1 MGGQDRLRLS
11 PPMPEDGGVV
21 IESPANPRIRDAAR
35 LRERRERETTGLTL
49 VDGGREALRAIE
61 SGAIVETAFVCP
73 PLIATT
79 EAKRVAEKLGQ
90 DVGPFG
96 ASIEVVEVGE
106 RAFGKIAYGDR
117 SDGVVLVVRA
127 PRSAVADLML
137 PPNPLVVVTED
148 VEKPGNVGAILRSA
162 DAVGAAAV
170 IAAGGTDLF
179 NPNVIRA
186 SVGTV
191 FSMPVAAAP
200 AGEVVAWLREHHIR
214 IVATRVDAER
224 LHVEADM
231 TGPVALVLGSEAAG
245 LSNAWRSPD
254 VEAVRLPMAG
264 VADSLNVSVA
274 AAVVLYE
281 AWRQRRSGSAG
292 SG

>member
-1 MGGQDRLRLS
+1 
-11 PPMPEDGGVV
+11 MPEDGGVL
-21 IESPANPRIRDAAR
+21 IESPANPRIRNAAR
-35 LRERRERETTGLTL
+35 LRERRERDTTGLTL
-49 VDGGREALRAIE
+49 VDGGREALRALE
-61 SGAIVETAFVCP
+61 AGAVVETAFVCP
-73 PLIATT
+73 TLMATT

-96 ASIEVVEVGE
+96 ASIDVVEVGE
-106 RAFGKIAYGDR
+106 RAFEKLAYGDR

-127 PRSAVADLML
+127 PRSALTDLEL

-162 DAVGAAAV
+162 DAVGASAV

-186 SVGTV
+186 SVGVV

-200 AGEVVAWLREHHIR
+200 AAEVAAWLRER
-214 IVATRVDAER
+214 GLRVVATRVDADR
-224 LHVEADM
+224 LHVDADL
-231 TGPVALVLGSEAAG
+231 TGPVALVLGSEAQG
-245 LSNAWRSPD
+245 LSDAWRAPD
-254 VEAVRLPMAG
+254 DDSIRLPMAG

-274 AAVVLYE
+274 AAVLLYE
-281 AWRQRRSGSAG
+281 AWRQRRH
-292 SG
+292 

>member
-1 MGGQDRLRLS
+1 
-11 PPMPEDGGVV
+11 MPEDGGVV
-21 IESPANPRIRDAAR
+21 IESAQNPRIKDAAR
-35 LRERRERETTGLTL
+35 LRERRERDASGLTL
-49 VDGGREALRAIE
+49 VDGGREALRALE

-79 EAKRVAEKLGQ
+79 EAKRVTEKLGQ

-96 ASIEVVEVGE
+96 ASIDVVEVGE
-106 RAFGKIAYGDR
+106 RAFEKLAYGDR

-127 PRSAVADLML
+127 PRSALADLEL

-162 DAVGAAAV
+162 DAVGASAV

-191 FSMPVAAAP
+191 FSMPVASAP
-200 AGEVVAWLREHHIR
+200 AGEVAAWLREQGVR
-214 IVATRVDAER
+214 VVATRVDADR
-224 LHVEADM
+224 LHVDADL
-231 TGPVALVLGSEAAG
+231 TGPLAVVLGSEAEG
-245 LSNAWRSPD
+245 LSDVWRSPD
-254 VEAVRLPMAG
+254 VETVRLPMAG

-274 AAVVLYE
+274 AAVLLYE
-281 AWRQRRSGSAG
+281 AWRQRRSGPAR